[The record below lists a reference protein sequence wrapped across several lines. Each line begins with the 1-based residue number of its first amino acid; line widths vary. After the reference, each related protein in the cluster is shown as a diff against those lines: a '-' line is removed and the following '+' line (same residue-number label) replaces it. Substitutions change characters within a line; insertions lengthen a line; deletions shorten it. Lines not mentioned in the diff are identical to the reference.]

1 MEELK
6 LMEKK
11 LNKRTFFEQ
20 YRKVYSVLV
29 FLLEVW
35 HVAEQY
41 QSDEKLSKK
50 ENKQSL
56 IMGWQSR

>member
-56 IMGWQSR
+56 IMRWQSR